1 MKYDT
6 IKMTSLVTEDLEYLC
21 FEVCDP

>member
-1 MKYDT
+1 
-6 IKMTSLVTEDLEYLC
+6 MTSLVTEDLEYLC